1 MNPRLE
7 LESHLNWLLNHSLEA
22 GMLVLLVLVV
32 QWLFRRRLTNR
43 WRFALWWIVLARL
56 LLPISL
62 PSTVSLFNL
71 FQPAVRIIGLRP
83 TTPTAPPRLPYKS
96 YAPGFP
102 QVENA
107 LPHDP
112 FPTPAPVTVPAV
124 SPPQPDTTV
133 MANAIQ
139 TRARNFNDLLIPC
152 LSGLWLAG
160 VLILGGVVAAQLLRF
175 NRKLARACAPS
186 NPDLQTMLDDCRREF
201 GVSRPI
207 ELLET
212 DAVQSPA
219 LFGSVRLR
227 LLLPRD
233 LGAQFAG
240 RELRYIFL
248 HELAHVKRGDLW
260 LNWLVTT
267 LQILHWFNPLLWLG
281 FARLRADRELACDEL
296 ALLRAGD
303 HTGAAYG
310 ETVLKLLENLGRP
323 AAIPGLVGILEDKK
337 QMRRRISMIANFR
350 RPGRWSALAV
360 VLILALAAAALTD
373 AESNP
378 SADSPASPARM
389 KSDNGAQNQIPG
401 MTNSPARP
409 DLTGTVSARGGGAL
423 PAAAN
428 VFIATAAPKTGT
440 STFCPGCY
448 ADCTKQ
454 AQTDAQGH
462 FKIESLDPQLTF
474 QILAVAKGCQPK
486 YVGHVDPAK
495 GPVRIEL
502 EPVESANA
510 APDRSLRGRV
520 VNAKG
525 EPVAGAVVEMEFISR
540 NDGTGGGGIVP
551 GVDPLAVT
559 DEKGE
564 FLITAKDPFTTM
576 GLKVSARTYADK
588 MFDEVPNGKA
598 SDLVITEGAS
608 LTGRVLGGGT
618 PLVGVSVGV
627 SGVDRSFPNY
637 LGHFEVATGAR
648 GAFTLVNLPPD
659 ADFWLYTLMDSMKGS
674 GAVPLRKIHTGKD
687 GETTELGAL
696 VAGPTYRLAG
706 RVVLADGQPVPAP
719 TRLLVGREDAWDSMQ
734 IVLGHDGSFD
744 TACPPGEM
752 IGLSVRVK
760 GYHVSSQN
768 GSLDQ
773 MNPFRLIGRMDRN
786 ITNLVFLLEKGP
798 EVRPDYGHA
807 GPDYMEVRNR
817 PLHGAEVLPD
827 HSREWSVSGHVLDA
841 ATQQPV
847 PDFRVTP
854 GLTDNFGRA
863 GWDALHAFTGTN
875 GAYLAY
881 INKRTAEPMLKV
893 EANGYLPQV
902 VSVQAGDAT
911 NVNFQLKRGTGPA
924 GTVVQPDG
932 TPAAGASVVLLSDD
946 SNQAG
951 LAGVGE
957 LTAYSRP
964 WANCQAD
971 AVGDFAFKPEWG
983 ITGVAAASSNGFA
996 VLDIESLATN
1006 PVIQLEAFGQISGHL
1021 KRTSGPGTNEDLD
1034 LEFADADRHRSGINL
1049 NLQARTDAQGHFEFK
1064 GVPPGHFQISYRE
1077 PMGLNSWQN
1086 MGLKEVEVLP
1096 GQSLAVNL
1104 ETTDRPLAQPR
1115 NSFRQPPPPKPI
1127 PGAQVTGVV
1136 LLPNGQPA
1144 ADADVALQ
1152 VEGKFLLIGKG
1163 RFSGSQRGEGLLVGT
1178 GADGS
1183 FTLPLYE
1190 KAQFVIALN
1199 EEGYAQVSL
1208 DELKASHEIRLQKW
1222 GRIEG
1227 TLRVG
1232 HHLGTNDLV
1241 ALSAAPTWSKR
1252 TGNISGK
1259 TNGPMEMTVT
1269 NSTRSP
1275 LPHPIYD
1282 SNVFKSRT
1290 DDQGRFVITFVPP
1303 GGQVIARLVPA
1314 GVGSWNHRPVATLEV
1329 KPGETVVTNVGGGGR
1344 VVTGKLQFDPDV
1356 SPDFKSC
1363 YVTLATPMAAYRDK
1377 LRQLKTDAERQAF
1390 NNSDEAVAAKRNVR
1404 NFPAT
1409 VQPDGSLR
1417 ADEVPPGTYELT
1429 FRKHFRPE
1437 APTASMTTFTYAQ
1450 TVIVP
1455 PAANENDDSVVD
1467 WGIIEINKN
1476 TLPEPDAPLK

>member
-1 MNPRLE
+1 MNPHSK

-22 GMLVLLVLVV
+22 GMLVLLVLAV

-56 LLPISL
+56 LLPFSP
-62 PSTVSLFNL
+62 PSAVSLFNL
-71 FQPAVRIIGLRP
+71 FQPAVRITGLHP
-83 TTPTAPPRLPYKS
+83 ASSRLPYIS
-96 YAPGFP
+96 YAPAFP

-112 FPTPAPVTVPAV
+112 FPTPTPVTVPAA
-124 SPPQPDTTV
+124 SSPQPDTT
-133 MANAIQ
+133 AKDTSIQ
-139 TRARNFNDLLIPC
+139 IPVRNFNDLLIPC
-152 LSGLWLAG
+152 LSTLWLAG
-160 VLILGGVVAAQLLRF
+160 VFALSGVVAAQLLRF
-175 NRKLARACAPS
+175 NRKLARASGPS
-186 NPDLQTMLDDCRREF
+186 NPDLQTLLDDCRRDF

-207 ELLET
+207 ALLET

-219 LFGSVRLR
+219 LFGLVRLR
-227 LLLPRD
+227 LLLPRG

-248 HELAHVKRGDLW
+248 HEIAHVKRGDLW

-310 ETVLKLLENLGRP
+310 ETVVKLLENLGRP
-323 AAIPGLVGILEDKK
+323 AAIPGLVGILQDKK

-350 RPGRWSALAV
+350 RPGRWSALAAI
-360 VLILALAAAALTD
+360 LILALAAAALTD
-373 AESNP
+373 AESNSP
-378 SADSPASPARM
+378 ADSTASPARM
-389 KSDNGAQNQIPG
+389 KSDNDPQNQ
-401 MTNSPARP
+401 TNNATQPQDRP
-409 DLTGTVSARGGGAL
+409 DLVGTISVQGGGAL

-428 VFIATAAPKTGT
+428 VFVVTAAPKTGT
-440 STFCPGCY
+440 STFCPSCY
-448 ADCTKQ
+448 ADCTKR

-474 QILAVAKGCQPK
+474 QILAVARGCQPK

-495 GPVRIEL
+495 GPVRIDL
-502 EPVESANA
+502 EPVESVDA
-510 APDRSLRGRV
+510 ALDRSLRGRV

-525 EPVAGAVVEMEFISR
+525 EPVAGAVVEMDFLLR
-540 NDGTGGGGIVP
+540 GDGTGGSNVP

-559 DEKGE
+559 DEQGE
-564 FLITAKDPFTTM
+564 FLLTAKDPFATM
-576 GLKVSARTYADK
+576 NLKISARTYADK
-588 MFDEVPNGKA
+588 LFNEVPSGKQNE
-598 SDLVITEGAS
+598 LVITEGAS
-608 LTGRVLGGGT
+608 LTGRVLGGSE

-627 SGVDRSFPNY
+627 SGVDRVVPNY

-659 ADFWLYTLMDSMKGS
+659 ADFWLYAKMDSMKGA

-687 GETTELGAL
+687 GETADAGDL

-706 RVVLADGQPVPAP
+706 RVVLADGQPVPAT

-744 TACPPGEM
+744 TTCPSGET
-752 IGLSVRVK
+752 IDLSVRVK
-760 GYHVSSQN
+760 GYHVSSRN
-768 GSLDQ
+768 SSLDPI
-773 MNPFRLIGRMDRN
+773 NPFRLIGRMDRN

-798 EVRPDYGHA
+798 DLRPDRSQSN
-807 GPDYMEVRNR
+807 PDYMEARNR
-817 PLHGAEVLPD
+817 PIHGAELIPD

-841 ATQQPV
+841 DTHQPV
-847 PDFRVTP
+847 PDFRVSP
-854 GLTDNFGRA
+854 GQTDSFGRA
-863 GWDALHAFTGTN
+863 GWNTLRPFTGTN
-875 GAYLAY
+875 GAFLAY
-881 INKRTAEPMLKV
+881 INKRTAEPMLLV
-893 EANGYLPQV
+893 DADGYLPQV
-902 VSVQAGDAT
+902 VSLKAGDAT
-911 NVNFQLKRGTGPA
+911 NVNFTLKRGAGPA

-946 SNQAG
+946 SNQAS
-951 LAGVGE
+951 LAGKGE
-957 LTAYSRP
+957 LSAYSRP
-964 WANCQAD
+964 SAICLAD
-971 AVGDFAFKPEWG
+971 AIGNFAFKPEWG
-983 ITGVAAASSNGFA
+983 ITAVAAASSNGFA
-996 VLDIESLATN
+996 VLDVESLATN
-1006 PVIQLEAFGQISGHL
+1006 PVIQLDAFGEISGRL
-1021 KRTSGPGTNEDLD
+1021 QRTSGLGTNEDLD
-1034 LEFADADRHRSGINL
+1034 LEFAGAARHLSGFNL
-1049 NLQARTDAQGHFEFK
+1049 NLQARTDAQGRFEFK

-1077 PMGLNSWQN
+1077 PMGNLNSWHN
-1086 MGLKEVEVLP
+1086 MALKEVDVLP
-1096 GQSLAVNL
+1096 GQSLAVNI
-1104 ETTDRPLAQPR
+1104 ETTDRPVPQST
-1115 NSFRQPPPPKPI
+1115 SFFQQPPPPKLI
-1127 PGAQVTGVV
+1127 PGAQVKGVV

-1152 VEGKFLLIGKG
+1152 VEGKLLLIGKG
-1163 RFSGSQRGEGLLVGT
+1163 AFSGGRREEGLVVGT
-1178 GADGS
+1178 GAEGT

-1190 KAQFVIALN
+1190 KAQSVIALN

-1208 DELKASHEIRLQKW
+1208 EELKASHEIRLQKW

-1232 HHLGTNDLV
+1232 HHLGTNEQV
-1241 ALSAAPTWSKR
+1241 ILSAAPAWSKK
-1252 TGNISGK
+1252 TVNLSGQNNNPLEMIS
-1259 TNGPMEMTVT
+1259 T
-1269 NSTRSP
+1269 NSTRSL

-1282 SNVFKSRT
+1282 SSAFKSRT

-1303 GGQVIARLVPA
+1303 GEQVIARLVPA

-1344 VVTGKLQFDPDV
+1344 IVTGKLQFDSDV
-1356 SPDFKSC
+1356 SPDLKSC
-1363 YVTLATPMAAYRDK
+1363 FVTIATSMAAYRDK

-1390 NNSDEAVAAKRNVR
+1390 NDSDEVVAAKRNIR
-1404 NFPAT
+1404 SFPAT
-1409 VQPDGSLR
+1409 VQPDGSIR
-1417 ADEVPPGTYELT
+1417 AEEVPPGTYELN

-1437 APTASMTTFTYAQ
+1437 APTASRTTVTCTQ
-1450 TVIVP
+1450 EVIVP

-1467 WGIIEINKN
+1467 WGIIELNKG
-1476 TLPEPDAPLK
+1476 TLPEPDSPLK